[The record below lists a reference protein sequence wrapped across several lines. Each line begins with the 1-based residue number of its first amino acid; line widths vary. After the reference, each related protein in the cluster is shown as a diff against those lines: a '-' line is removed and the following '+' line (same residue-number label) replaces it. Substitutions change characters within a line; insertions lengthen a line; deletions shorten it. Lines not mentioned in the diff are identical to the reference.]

1 MKPEKPEKNDDDVV
15 TSKTETE
22 QYMED
27 IRCDMKRNF
36 KKNIDNIFGSVKTI
50 SSDK

>member
-1 MKPEKPEKNDDDVV
+1 MKPEKNDDDDVV